1 MLSVF
6 DTEKKEE
13 EGIMTDRE
21 HQMEGTIRGTS
32 RQIDT

>member
-6 DTEKKEE
+6 DTEKKKKKKKK

-21 HQMEGTIRGTS
+21 HQMEGTIRGTF
-32 RQIDT
+32 